1 MHELS
6 ICEAVLPQVL
16 GLVPPPGATVIGQI
30 VLRIGPPAGSS
41 QTSFGSPFRWS
52 PRAHHASAH

>member
-1 MHELS
+1 
-6 ICEAVLPQVL
+6 VLPQVL